1 MPDISID
8 QFRNAL
14 GRLVREALDGT
25 APDAAFFLNRGD
37 KGLLPSLDQLTA
49 KQASARRKGGTSVA
63 AHVDH
68 LRYGLSLLNRWAR
81 GENPWSDADWTASWE
96 RVKVNDQQ
104 WADLRKALRA
114 EAESWKKAIN
124 ERGHWDEGS
133 IAEVTASVIHLAYH
147 LSAIRQI
154 QPAVVG
160 PRATD

>member
-1 MPDISID
+1 MPDISYD
-8 QFRNAL
+8 EFRGAL
-14 GRLVREALDGT
+14 GRLVREVLDGT

-37 KGLLPSLDQLTA
+37 KGLLGSLDQLNA

-81 GENPWSDADWTASWE
+81 GENPWTDADWTASWQ

-104 WADLRKALRA
+104 WTELRNALRA
-114 EAESWKKAIN
+114 EAETWKNAISQ
-124 ERGHWDEGS
+124 RQQWDEGS
-133 IAEVTASVIHLAYH
+133 ITEATASIIHLAYH

-154 QPAVVG
+154 QPAIVG